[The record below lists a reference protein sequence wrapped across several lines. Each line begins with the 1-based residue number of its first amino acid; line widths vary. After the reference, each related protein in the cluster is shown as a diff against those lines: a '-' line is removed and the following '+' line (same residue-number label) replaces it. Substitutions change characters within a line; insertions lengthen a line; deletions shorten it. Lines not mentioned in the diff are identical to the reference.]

1 MYPRSLMAGLTLAVG
16 SLGIATMATA
26 AQVIDVE
33 IATPPPSSGETT
45 VIVTPAVREGFI
57 YEPGHFAVDGD
68 KYVWVDGRYIALR
81 EGHRWVPYVIEQRG
95 DKWHYRAGH
104 WDDD

>member
-33 IATPPPSSGETT
+33 IAVPPPSAETT
-45 VIVTPAVREGFI
+45 VVVTPAVREGFI

-68 KYVWVDGRYIALR
+68 KYVWVDGRYIAVR
-81 EGHRWVPYVIEQRG
+81 EGHRWEAYVLERRG